1 MKGSSIIDR
10 KKELMKRQR
19 HKDKISMTRSTAV
32 RFRWAKTKSG
42 SGSNT
47 EGEDGATD
55 TEEIIELL
63 ELES

>member
-1 MKGSSIIDR
+1 
-10 KKELMKRQR
+10 
-19 HKDKISMTRSTAV
+19 MTRSTAV